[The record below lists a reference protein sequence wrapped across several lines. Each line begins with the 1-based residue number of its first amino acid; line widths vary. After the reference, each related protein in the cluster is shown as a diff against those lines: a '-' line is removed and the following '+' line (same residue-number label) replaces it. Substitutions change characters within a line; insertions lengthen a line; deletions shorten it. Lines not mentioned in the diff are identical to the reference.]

1 MSQFFMFVGID
12 ALAILLGILVA
23 SAFGETYG
31 EEISPNI
38 LLLVTIFVLIRS
50 VLHWIMFK
58 SIIRRSLDWTRSLVQ
73 STTLIISLSVV
84 TFSLVS
90 LSTYSSSAGKAENIF
105 LFFEQLPSPTFYY
118 LVVPTVTIF
127 ISLIIHKFYK
137 LEPW

>member
-23 SAFGETYG
+23 SVFGETYG

-38 LLLVTIFVLIRS
+38 LLLVSIFILIRS

-73 STTLIISLSVV
+73 ATTLIISLSVV

-90 LSTYSSSAGKAENIF
+90 LSTYASSVGKAENIF
-105 LFFEQLPSPTFYY
+105 LFFEQLPSSTFYY
-118 LVVPTVTIF
+118 LVIPTVTIF
-127 ISLIIHKFYK
+127 ISLVVHKFYK